1 MTQHQIR
8 HAKLYCL
15 GDMERE
21 HQIMLRYLQQDI
33 ESPDSPSYISQIYVR
48 QVLDTHWQLFLQRRQ
63 KNPPCR

>member
-1 MTQHQIR
+1 
-8 HAKLYCL
+8 
-15 GDMERE
+15 MERE